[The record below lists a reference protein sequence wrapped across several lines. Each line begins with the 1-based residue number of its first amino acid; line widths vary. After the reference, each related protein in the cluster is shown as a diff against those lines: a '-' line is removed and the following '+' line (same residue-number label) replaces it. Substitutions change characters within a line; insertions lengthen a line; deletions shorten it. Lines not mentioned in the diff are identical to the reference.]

1 MMLAFGTGWRVA
13 ESSILPLSARDCP
26 RADRQDP
33 IAIQNMMISGL
44 IIKDR
49 NNRVYDPDFRV

>member
-1 MMLAFGTGWRVA
+1 MLAFWTGWRVA

-44 IIKDR
+44 MALEIVGFAAKLE
-49 NNRVYDPDFRV
+49 F